1 MTDRIMGL
9 MGIATLAGFLGI
21 LFWKVPRLDLGIV
34 IAIVLALVLWDFFAN
49 AQKKGPNGG

>member
-21 LFWKVPRLDLGIV
+21 LLWKVPRVDLGAV
-34 IAIVLALVLWDFFAN
+34 IAITLALVLWDFFSS
-49 AQKKGPNGG
+49 AQKGPNGG